1 MARPFTAAA
10 VTALAVLTACA
21 LPSVKPRLSDTG
33 GRSTGGAASG
43 PSSTP
48 AAGTLVPRGPVDPA
62 AGGDLGGQGVA
73 TAARGRDGA
82 RVVADQ
88 RRVCRS
94 GSRPTGWIAVAYVPG
109 NGECPAHAG
118 GDSVSTAA
126 ILARYGDRPRDTI
139 LDVCADERLPSGWV
153 VEDAGV
159 SDVNGSCPGASR
171 NGGSET
177 RRIRRAR

>member
-1 MARPFTAAA
+1 MVRPITAVAIMSLA
-10 VTALAVLTACA
+10 ALAACA
-21 LPSVKPRLSDTG
+21 MPTVKPRLSDTG
-33 GRSTGGAASG
+33 GRATGGTTSG

-48 AAGTLVPRGPVDPA
+48 GAGTFAPRGPVDPA
-62 AGGDLGGQGVA
+62 AGGDLGGQGAA
-73 TAARGRDGA
+73 TAARGRNGA
-82 RVVADQ
+82 RVVADE

-94 GSRPTGWIAVAYVPG
+94 GSRPTGWIAVAYVSG

-118 GDSVSTAA
+118 GDSVYTAA
-126 ILARYGDRPRDTI
+126 IVARYADRPRDTI

-153 VEDAGV
+153 VEQAGV